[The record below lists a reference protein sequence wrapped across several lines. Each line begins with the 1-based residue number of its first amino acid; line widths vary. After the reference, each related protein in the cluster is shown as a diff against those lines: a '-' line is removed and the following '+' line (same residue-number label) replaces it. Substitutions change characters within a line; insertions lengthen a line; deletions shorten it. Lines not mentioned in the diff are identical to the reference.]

1 LPAVISRRAIVL
13 AILPLAFTAG
23 CGSDSKDSGNS
34 DASTS
39 PGSSTESNGIES
51 KSPQQIL
58 DASAA
63 ALRSAKTFHLEGK
76 EGGKKPTTAKADVGL
91 PRELRLAITQGDTSA
106 SIMVVNGSLY
116 IKANAAF
123 WKQEQTGKAASKLA
137 GRWLK
142 TPASTGELRKTTGD
156 LDPKV
161 LSRCLATDHGTLA
174 DGGTATIDGQKAVVI
189 IDKGDRPGTSPGK
202 LYVAATGKPVP
213 LHAIATGGDRP
224 GGKKDP
230 KCDDSPT
237 HAGDEFT
244 FSNFDEPLNLSPPPA
259 AIDLGGTGAAS

>member
-1 LPAVISRRAIVL
+1 MRSRGAIVL
-13 AILPLAFTAG
+13 AFLPLALAAG
-23 CGSDSKDSGNS
+23 CGSDSKDSS
-34 DASTS
+34 DSSSSTT
-39 PGSSTESNGIES
+39 PGSSADSNGTES

-58 DASAA
+58 AASAA
-63 ALRSAKTFHLEGK
+63 ALRRAKTFHLEGK

-91 PRELRLAITQGDTSA
+91 PRELRLAITQGDASA

-123 WKQEQTGKAASKLA
+123 WKQEKIGKAAAKLE

-161 LSRCLATDHGTLA
+161 LSHCLTTDHGTLA
-174 DGGTATIDGQKAVVI
+174 NGGTATIDGQKAVVI
-189 IDKGDRPGTSPGK
+189 IDKGDRPGTAPGK
-202 LYVAATGKPVP
+202 LYVAATGEPVP
-213 LHAIATGGDRP
+213 LQVTATGGDRP

-230 KCDDSPT
+230 QCDDSPT
-237 HAGDEFT
+237 HAGDEFSFT
-244 FSNFDEPLNLSPPPA
+244 NYNEPLNLSPPPA